1 MNMMNSHRIKSCSRV
16 LWRPICFLLILVL
29 FLQHI
34 FLACRSKLLSSFQF
48 SVVYIWQGLSC
59 FMISM
64 LFKMTKKIERRMLLE
79 SKQALHK
86 SFSGIDTT
94 AKLLSPLNPSAVNLA
109 RSLSSSLN
117 GTELN
122 FTTIQTR
129 VSVYSKTV

>member
-34 FLACRSKLLSSFQF
+34 FLACRSKLLSSSQF
-48 SVVYIWQGLSC
+48 SVVYIGQGLSC

-64 LFKMTKKIERRMLLE
+64 LFEMTKKIEQRMLLE
-79 SKQALHK
+79 SKQALNK

-109 RSLSSSLN
+109 RSLSFSLN

-122 FTTIQTR
+122 FTTIQAR
-129 VSVYSKTV
+129 VSAYSKTV